1 MPINIQEERI
11 TFEKD
16 GSEKGRRR
24 GCAGV
29 FKGHKGAGG
38 RVSGIKSE
46 RWQGADLRGPGE
58 SRQRPRC

>member
-16 GSEKGRRR
+16 GSEKVRRR

-29 FKGHKGAGG
+29 FKGHKGGW
-38 RVSGIKSE
+38 RKS
-46 RWQGADLRGPGE
+46 LRD
-58 SRQRPRC
+58 QI